1 MNQTSVEP
9 PAVSAVELPDD
20 LSTAVDIS
28 IKSEVWSV
36 LAGMYP
42 FGSLRERR
50 YQDRFPYPRLVQ
62 LTPCTQDGA
71 LQGEAMVASGK
82 HLSERGL
89 GFYHNAPLPHRFVIA
104 SLQKAESEWMNLVL
118 DLTWCRFICP
128 GWYESGGRF
137 IRTATLPDGSQQ
149 LL

>member
-1 MNQTSVEP
+1 MNSLPVDVP
-9 PAVSAVELPDD
+9 PMPTVELPGDVA
-20 LSTAVDIS
+20 TPADIS

-50 YQDRFPYPRLVQ
+50 HQDRFPYPRLIH
-62 LTPCTQDGA
+62 LTPCTQN
-71 LQGEAMVASGK
+71 GEPVGESIVAAGK

-89 GFYHNAPLPHRFVIA
+89 GFYHTAPLPERWVIA
-104 SLQKAESEWMNLVL
+104 SLQKAESEWMSLIM
-118 DLTWCRFICP
+118 DLTWCRFICT

-137 IRTATLPDGSQQ
+137 TRVTAPPCNPNQ
-149 LL
+149 LI